1 MRSQFRGLRHFL
13 VMGDHLTQK
22 SKVQVRIYYGVGY
35 TIKLKNMLSSM
46 SGPEQYTRYLV
57 KQDARA

>member
-1 MRSQFRGLRHFL
+1 
-13 VMGDHLTQK
+13 MGDHLTQK